1 MASNLLDIS
10 MVKSVKTAQMLQTQ
24 TWNLTP
30 ESAMKASKM
39 LGHLHG
45 LKKKAAEIS
54 KITVDTMPFWLI
66 N

>member
-39 LGHLHG
+39 LGHFHG
-45 LKKKAAEIS
+45 SKKKAAEI
-54 KITVDTMPFWLI
+54 K
-66 N
+66 